1 MNLEIIHN
9 LNSLLETYTKEI
21 NKLTNEIANLREQL
35 KSEKDQNKRFN
46 ISYQIAKH
54 QREIK
59 ELNFTIEGIKKSI
72 EVANR
77 GVQSKCH
84 LEN

>member
-1 MNLEIIHN
+1 MKLTILENN
-9 LNSLLETYTKEI
+9 LNQK
-21 NKLTNEIANLREQL
+21 
-35 KSEKDQNKRFN
+35 KDQNKRFN

-72 EVANR
+72 EVANK
-77 GVQSKCH
+77 GV
-84 LEN
+84 

>member
-1 MNLEIIHN
+1 MKVEIIHN
-9 LNSLLETYTKEI
+9 LNSLLETYTKEV
-21 NKLTNEIANLREQL
+21 NKLINEVNELREQL

-59 ELNFTIEGIKKSI
+59 ELNLTIEGIKKSI
-72 EVANR
+72 EVANK
-77 GVQSKCH
+77 GV
-84 LEN
+84 

>member
-1 MNLEIIHN
+1 MKMEITHN
-9 LNSLLETYTKEI
+9 LNSLLETYTKEV
-21 NKLTNEIANLREQL
+21 NKLINEVNELREQL
-35 KSEKDQNKRFN
+35 KSETDQGERFS

-72 EVANR
+72 EVTNK
-77 GVQSKCH
+77 GV
-84 LEN
+84 

>member
-1 MNLEIIHN
+1 MKTEIIHN
-9 LNSLLETYTKEI
+9 LRELLETYRDESRKLI
-21 NKLTNEIANLREQL
+21 NEVNELREQL

-46 ISYQIAKH
+46 ISYQIAKN

-72 EVANR
+72 EVANK
-77 GVQSKCH
+77 GV
-84 LEN
+84 